1 MRRQNEVAVGL
12 VVTIAVALTIMGTL
26 WLVRGGLTSGYP
38 LYARFPWGPGLK
50 QGQPVVLSGVSIG
63 YVGEIDLKRDG
74 TLVVTMRIKGGRNG
88 YRVPKGTV
96 ATVEPNGLFGD
107 MMIALRPA
115 NPNNEAYA
123 NGDTLPT
130 GKPTTSMNDI
140 LARLDTVGNS
150 VRTVTDA
157 FELEM
162 VQRGGISDMRKA
174 IQQTS
179 IFMAQLNA
187 IAAQQSIELS
197 RTTAALRRTVSAIDS
212 ASIDSTVNNL
222 QTASAN
228 MAALTSDLRQTN
240 VALNGLLSKL
250 DRGEGTA
257 GKLLTDTLLYRDVRS
272 LVSRLD
278 SLTTDFQKHPKK
290 YVNLSIF

>member
-1 MRRQNEVAVGL
+1 MKRSNEVAVGL
-12 VVTIAVALTIMGTL
+12 VVTIGVTLAILGTL

-50 QGQPVVLSGVSIG
+50 QGQPVVLSGVGIG
-63 YVGEIDLKRDG
+63 YVGGIDLKRDG

-88 YRVPKGTV
+88 YQVPEGTV

-123 NGDTLPT
+123 SGDTIPA

-140 LARLDTVGNS
+140 LARLDTVGTS
-150 VRTVTDA
+150 VRMVTDA
-157 FELEM
+157 FEMEM
-162 VQRGGISDMRKA
+162 VQRGGITDMRKA

-179 IFMAQLNA
+179 TFMAQLNA
-187 IAAQQSIELS
+187 IAAQQSVELS
-197 RTTAALRRTVSAIDS
+197 RTTAALRRTASALDS
-212 ASIDSTVNNL
+212 ASIDSTVSNL

-250 DRGEGTA
+250 ARGEGTA

-272 LVSRLD
+272 LVTRLD
-278 SLTTDFQKHPKK
+278 SLTADFKAHPKK

>member
-1 MRRQNEVAVGL
+1 
-12 VVTIAVALTIMGTL
+12 
-26 WLVRGGLTSGYP
+26 
-38 LYARFPWGPGLK
+38 
-50 QGQPVVLSGVSIG
+50 
-63 YVGEIDLKRDG
+63 
-74 TLVVTMRIKGGRNG
+74 
-88 YRVPKGTV
+88 
-96 ATVEPNGLFGD
+96 
-107 MMIALRPA
+107 
-115 NPNNEAYA
+115 
-123 NGDTLPT
+123 
-130 GKPTTSMNDI
+130 
-140 LARLDTVGNS
+140 
-150 VRTVTDA
+150 
-157 FELEM
+157 
-162 VQRGGISDMRKA
+162 
-174 IQQTS
+174 
-179 IFMAQLNA
+179 MAQLNA

-272 LVSRLD
+272 LVTRLD

>member
-115 NPNNEAYA
+115 NPNNEGYA
-123 NGDTLPT
+123 PADTLPT

-140 LARLDTVGNS
+140 LARLDTVGTS

-272 LVSRLD
+272 LVTRLD
-278 SLTTDFQKHPKK
+278 SLTSDFQKHPKK

>member
-1 MRRQNEVAVGL
+1 M
-12 VVTIAVALTIMGTL
+12 
-26 WLVRGGLTSGYP
+26 
-38 LYARFPWGPGLK
+38 
-50 QGQPVVLSGVSIG
+50 VLSGVSVG

-88 YRVPKGTV
+88 YQVPKGTI

-115 NPNNEAYA
+115 NPSNDAYA
-123 NGDTLPT
+123 SGDTLPT

-140 LARLDTVGNS
+140 LARLDTVGTS

-222 QTASAN
+222 QAASAN

-240 VALNGLLSKL
+240 VALNGLLAKL

-272 LVSRLD
+272 LVTRLD
-278 SLTTDFQKHPKK
+278 SLTADFQRHPKK

>member
-1 MRRQNEVAVGL
+1 MRRKNEVAVGL

-88 YRVPKGTV
+88 YKVPKGTV

-123 NGDTLPT
+123 PGDTLPT

-140 LARLDTVGNS
+140 LARLDTVGSS
-150 VRTVTDA
+150 VRAVTDA

-162 VQRGGISDMRKA
+162 VQNRGIADMRQA
-174 IQQTS
+174 IHQTS
-179 IFMAQLNA
+179 TLMAQLNA
-187 IAAQQSIELS
+187 IAAQQSLELS
-197 RTTAALRRTVSAIDS
+197 RTTAALRRTASAIDS
-212 ASIDSTVNNL
+212 ASVDSTVRNL

-228 MAALTSDLRQTN
+228 MAGLTSDLRQTN
-240 VALNGLLSKL
+240 TQLSSLLTKL
-250 DRGEGTA
+250 DSGQGTA

-272 LVSRLD
+272 LVTRLD
-278 SLTTDFQKHPKK
+278 SLTIDFKKHPKK